1 MKDLDH
7 LILGAL
13 LHDIGK
19 FWERANHPEI
29 TNTQQFCEQLRQQIS
44 ALATNQPPLWQQLAT
59 GNGSQRLQKIVDQA
73 GHFAHAQHESK
84 QTSESPHLA
93 SLLKRVSLPKP
104 DSLNNHQNSQKD
116 YQYQYPLVA
125 LGLDEEQIY
134 PRTGT
139 LPGSYQELGKACVE
153 QLDRLPKIIRED
165 PASTRGLVHNLLA
178 LFERYLVNV
187 PAGPS
192 VASETFY
199 LDISLFDHLRVTAAI
214 AEGLYRYHED
224 KGDLT
229 TATFEDTE
237 TAKWLLVCGDFSG
250 IQKFIYNLTQKGAAK
265 GLRGR
270 SLYIQL
276 LCDAVSQFIL
286 QELDL
291 YPTARIY
298 SSGGKFYLLIAKGQE
313 SSLRQTVD
321 KVNDWLFKEFQG
333 QVFLGIGIAKVCG
346 KHFEKGKM
354 GEKWKEANES
364 LQENRLQ
371 PFVSQIKVGTQFFET
386 QQLTPSKYAFCH
398 VCGRDDH
405 DVAITHDDEH
415 DRNLCSQCEELEK
428 LGTTLA
434 NTKGSD
440 QPSYFLWAWEET
452 DGQVLRKYLQ
462 KTLNETPSCHF
473 QGLNCELYVL
483 NEYPQLDNIGQLV
496 PHTLLERVNNPDCL
510 DRNPH
515 GYRCGFRFIGQW
527 DKDKDA
533 RDWQFDE
540 FADKATGIKRLGI
553 LRMDVDNLGQLFSCG
568 LPLASLSRVATLS
581 RQLNLFFGGHLNRLL
596 TPFQRSQIIYAGG
609 DDVFI
614 IGAWDELPEVAW
626 CIRQKFGEYCADNL
640 SFTLSG
646 GMVMVGGTY
655 PISIAAEEAGEAEH
669 QAKHLKTKTTEKD
682 AFCFLDTAIPW
693 QMYDQIEY
701 VCELLRCI
709 IRRSESHA
717 IIDRLR
723 AVIIAIQE
731 YQHSAN
737 KEEKAPDDIKKLVM
751 WQKWRWRLVYN
762 LARMTRRH
770 SELDKLLQKLQYIIF
785 ENKLNPDS
793 QEMPLKLPDWLGLP
807 VRWAE
812 FLERDK
818 ESNRRGLE

>member
-7 LILGAL
+7 IILGAL

-19 FWERANHPEI
+19 FWKRANHPEI

-44 ALATNQPPLWQQLAT
+44 ALATDQPPLWQQLAT
-59 GNGSQRLQKIVDQA
+59 GNGHQRLQKIVDQA

-93 SLLKRVSLPKP
+93 SLLERVSLPKP
-104 DSLNNHQNSQKD
+104 DSLDNHQNSRKN
-116 YQYQYPLVA
+116 YQYQHPLVA

-139 LPGSYQELGKACVE
+139 LPGSYQELGKALVE

-165 PASTRGLVHNLLA
+165 SASIRGLVHNLLA
-178 LFERYLVNV
+178 LFERYLVNI

-199 LDISLFDHLRVTAAI
+199 LDISLFDQLRITAAI

-229 TATFEDTE
+229 TANFADTE
-237 TAKWLLVCGDFSG
+237 TVKWLLVCGDFSG

-286 QELDL
+286 QELEL
-291 YPTARIY
+291 YFTARIY

-313 SSLRQTVD
+313 SSLRQIVN

-333 QVFLGIGIAKVCG
+333 QVFLGIGIAEVCG
-346 KHFEKGKM
+346 KHFEMGEM

-364 LQENRLQ
+364 LQKNRLQ
-371 PFVSQIKVGTQFFET
+371 PFVSKIKVGTQLFEV
-386 QQLTPSKYAFCH
+386 QPLTPSKYAFCH

-415 DRNLCSQCEELEK
+415 DRNLCLQCEELEK
-428 LGTTLA
+428 LGKTLA
-434 NTKGSD
+434 NTKGKR
-440 QPSYFLWAWEET
+440 QPGYFLWVWG
-452 DGQVLRKYLQ
+452 DGDRQILRQYL
-462 KTLNETPSCHF
+462 KEIPSCCFH
-473 QGLNCELYVL
+473 GLDCELYVL
-483 NEYPQLDNIGQLV
+483 DQYPQLDQLGQAV
-496 PHTLLERVNNPDCL
+496 PHTLLERVNDPDCL

-614 IGAWDELPEVAW
+614 IGAWDELPDVAW
-626 CIRQKFGEYCADNL
+626 CIRQKFGEYCANNP

-655 PISIAAEEAGEAEH
+655 PISIAAEEAGEAES
-669 QAKHLKTKTTEKD
+669 QAKHLKTKTTAKD

-693 QMYDQIEY
+693 QMYESMKKVRNLIIE
-701 VCELLRCI
+701 I
-709 IRRSESHA
+709 IDCSDGSRA

-723 AVIIAIQE
+723 IVVLSLQE
-731 YQHSAN
+731 FQRRW
-737 KEEKAPDDIKKLVM
+737 ETPEKNLSEVRELAM
-751 WQKWRWRLVYN
+751 YHKWRWQLVYN
-762 LARMTRRH
+762 LARMTNRYPKAKPLIE
-770 SELDKLLQKLQYIIF
+770 ELQQILF
-785 ENKLNPDS
+785 ENKIKGENEKQFELMS
-793 QEMPLKLPDWLGLP
+793 LLPLWLPLP

-812 FLERDK
+812 LLTRKSKDV
-818 ESNRRGLE
+818 SRNH

>member
-59 GNGSQRLQKIVDQA
+59 GNGPRRLQKIVDQA
-73 GHFAHAQHESK
+73 RHFAHAQHEPK
-84 QTSESPHLA
+84 QKSEQPYLA
-93 SLLKRVSLPKP
+93 SLLERVSLDNP
-104 DSLNNHQNSQKD
+104 QNSQED
-116 YQYQYPLVA
+116 YQYQHPLVE
-125 LGLDEEQIY
+125 LGLDEDQIY

-139 LPGSYQELGKACVE
+139 LPGSYQELGKAVVE
-153 QLDRLPKIIRED
+153 QLDRLPKLIRED
-165 PASTRGLVHNLLA
+165 STSIRGLVHNLLA
-178 LFERYLVNV
+178 LFERYLVHV
-187 PAGPS
+187 PAE
-192 VASETFY
+192 SENFY
-199 LDISLFDHLRVTAAI
+199 SDISLFDQLRVTAAI
-214 AEGLYRYHED
+214 AEGLYRYHESQKDLD
-224 KGDLT
+224 K
-229 TATFEDTE
+229 ANFEDTE

-276 LCDAVSQFIL
+276 LCDAVSQFLL
-286 QELDL
+286 QKLDL

-313 SSLRQTVD
+313 SLLRQTVD
-321 KVNDWLFKEFQG
+321 KVNEWLFTEFQG
-333 QVFLGIGIAKVCG
+333 QVFLGIGIAEVCG
-346 KHFEKGKM
+346 KQFEKGEM
-354 GEKWKEANES
+354 GDKWKETNES
-364 LQENRLQ
+364 LQQNRLQ
-371 PFVSQIKVGTQFFET
+371 PFVSQLKGDTQFFAI
-386 QQLTPSKYAFCH
+386 QPLTPSKYAFCH

-405 DVAITHDDEH
+405 DVAIIHDAEH
-415 DRNLCSQCEELEK
+415 DRNLCSQCEKLEELGK
-428 LGTTLA
+428 TLA
-434 NTKGSD
+434 NTKGKRE
-440 QPSYFLWAWEET
+440 PSYFLWVWGK
-452 DGQVLRKYLQ
+452 DDHQIFRHYL
-462 KTLNETPSCHF
+462 KTTPSCNF
-473 QGLNCELYVL
+473 CGLDCELYVL
-483 NEYPQLDNIGQLV
+483 DKYPQLDQLGQAV
-496 PHTLLERVNNPDCL
+496 PHTLLERVNDPDCL

-553 LRMDVDNLGQLFSCG
+553 LRMDVDNLGQLFSRG

-614 IGAWDELPEVAW
+614 IGSWDELPTVAH
-626 CIRQKFGEYCADNL
+626 CIRTQFGKYCANNPDNPT
-640 SFTLSG
+640 FTLSG
-646 GMVMVGGTY
+646 GMTMVKATY
-655 PISIAAEEAGEAEH
+655 PISIAAEKDAGEAEEK
-669 QAKHLKTKTTEKD
+669 AKGLIYSGGKKD
-682 AFCFLDTAIPW
+682 AFCFLDTPIPW
-693 QMYDQIEY
+693 KMYDQMEY
-701 VCELLRCI
+701 VCELIREI
-709 IRRSESHA
+709 IHLSDSHA

-723 AVIIAIQE
+723 AVIIAMQE
-731 YQHSAN
+731 YQRSAN
-737 KEEKAPDDIKKLVM
+737 NKQAQTPDDIKKLVM

-762 LARMTRRH
+762 LARMARRN
-770 SELDKLLQKLQYIIF
+770 SELDKLLPELQNIIF
-785 ENKLNPDS
+785 ENKLNHDS
-793 QEMPLKLPDWLGLP
+793 DEMPLKPPDWLSLP

-818 ESNRRGLE
+818 